1 MAIIMDNK
9 MTEKKYLWS
18 GEQKDTMSDELMS
31 FMAGD
36 DIKLDRHLFVFD
48 IQATQAHIA
57 GLKTIEILTE
67 NEYQQLYDQL
77 AELKQLY
84 LNGKFILDS
93 SFEDGHSAIEFY
105 LTEHLGDLGKKCHT
119 GRSRNDQVLT
129 CTRLFMKH
137 HLVGIKSLISDIVD
151 ITITLAKEHT
161 DTIMPGYTHLQRAMP
176 NTVAVWML
184 GFAEAM
190 IEDAHLL
197 NSTIK
202 YINSSPLGTAA
213 GFGVPLDLPREQV
226 AEELGFD
233 RIQINP
239 VYAQNSRGKFELV
252 VLQNLY
258 QVMLNVKRF
267 SWDLSLF
274 MTSEFNFISLDKS
287 HTTGSSIMPNKA
299 NPDVVE
305 LMRASISQIEGGMA
319 QIQSILSL
327 PSGYQRDLQMTKE
340 PIIKGVLLTQQV
352 LSLVPDLIKAL
363 KFNKEKMSQ
372 TISHEMM
379 ATDHALE
386 QAKKGVSFRDAYGVA
401 KTESSEITAEESIKN
416 RTSLGGASNLG
427 WELLINRLDSFKL
440 KGS

>member
-1 MAIIMDNK
+1 

-18 GEQKDTMSDELMS
+18 VEQKDTMSDELMS
-31 FMAGD
+31 FMAGT

-77 AELKQLY
+77 AELNKLY
-84 LNGKFILDS
+84 IEGNFKLDS

-105 LTEHLGDLGKKCHT
+105 LTENLGDLGKKCHT

-137 HLVGIKSLISDIVD
+137 HLIDIKSLVSNIAD
-151 ITITLAKEHT
+151 ITITLTKEHT
-161 DTIMPGYTHLQRAMP
+161 DTIMPGYTHLQSAMP
-176 NTVAVWML
+176 NTVAVWLL

-190 IEDAHLL
+190 IEDTYLL
-197 NSTIK
+197 DSTIK

-213 GFGVPLDLPREQV
+213 GFGVPLDLPRKQV
-226 AEELGFD
+226 ADELGFD
-233 RIQINP
+233 RVQVNP
-239 VYAQNSRGKFELV
+239 VYTQNSRGKFELL

-258 QVMLNVKRF
+258 QVMLNIRRF

-274 MTSEFNFISLDKS
+274 MTNEFDFISLDKS

-340 PIIKGVLLTQQV
+340 PIIKGILLTQQV

-372 TISHEMM
+372 AISQEMM

-386 QAKKGVSFRDAYGVA
+386 QVKSGINFRDAYGAA
-401 KTESSEITAEESIKN
+401 KTESSNMTAEESINN
-416 RTSLGGASNLG
+416 RISLGGASNLG
-427 WELLINRLDSFKL
+427 IDLIKKRLNAMI
-440 KGS
+440 